1 MADTP
6 DVWEASESIEGGR
19 ASAKPSTSA
28 ELPPVVDLFMATFDD
43 FKDNFVGFFL
53 TGLGTFGVAF
63 AVLFVIIG
71 LSVVPLLAGAVSENE
86 ILMVVGFLTYFI
98 GILAGT
104 VIVMG
109 PTMYAVFSA
118 ANAHLEGDEDAL
130 GITGGLRYL
139 FKRPIGAMGY
149 QLAATGLSM
158 VGMLFFIIGAWIVQI
173 ALGFALP
180 GMVTHELGVI
190 DSIKRSV
197 AHFREHPK
205 WHLGFWGLGLAVMM
219 IAGNIPFIGYMIGLP
234 FFAVYTLRGYRA
246 AFPAEAESA

>member
-1 MADTP
+1 
-6 DVWEASESIEGGR
+6 
-19 ASAKPSTSA
+19 
-28 ELPPVVDLFMATFDD
+28 
-43 FKDNFVGFFL
+43 
-53 TGLGTFGVAF
+53 
-63 AVLFVIIG
+63 
-71 LSVVPLLAGAVSENE
+71 
-86 ILMVVGFLTYFI
+86 
-98 GILAGT
+98 
-104 VIVMG
+104 
-109 PTMYAVFSA
+109 
-118 ANAHLEGDEDAL
+118 
-130 GITGGLRYL
+130 
-139 FKRPIGAMGY
+139 MGY

-234 FFAVYTLRGYRA
+234 FFAVSVASRA
-246 AFPAEAESA
+246 APLHSPPRPTPCAKRINANNIGATMPTLS